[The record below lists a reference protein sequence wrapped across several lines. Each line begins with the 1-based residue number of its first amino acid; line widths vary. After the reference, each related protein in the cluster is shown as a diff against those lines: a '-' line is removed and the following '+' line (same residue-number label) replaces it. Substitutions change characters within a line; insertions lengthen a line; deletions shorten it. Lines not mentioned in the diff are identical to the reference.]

1 MSQSK
6 SVSKK
11 SVMERWKAAR
21 LEASGSVR
29 DGGRVQTRKRRLP
42 PVTSSGSRLK
52 AERVEERLKRM
63 PDWKVASGGRAITRV
78 RELPSPTAAVAYVTY
93 VASLA
98 DAQRQAVTLNL
109 DSVQVSVTL
118 SGPAKRGAG
127 LTHRILDFAAE
138 LA

>member
-1 MSQSK
+1 MSQK
-6 SVSKK
+6 SVSK
-11 SVMERWKAAR
+11 SVVERWKADRVA
-21 LEASGSVR
+21 ASGASR
-29 DGGRVQTRKRRLP
+29 GGRVQTRKRRLP
-42 PVTSSGSRLK
+42 PAASSGSRLK

-63 PDWKVASGGRAITRV
+63 PDWKLASGGRAITRL
-78 RELPSPTAAVAYVTY
+78 RELPSPAAAVAYVAY

-127 LTHRILDFAAE
+127 LTHRVLDFAAE